1 VLRTAGALLIA
12 AGVAAAAAPAAEQ
25 SYAIAPN
32 VLVFG
37 TPVGGLS
44 VQPARSQLERAF
56 ARPLEIVYRGD
67 TMLVTPREL
76 RAKAEFDVAVRA
88 ALTAT
93 PGSRIAL
100 PVGFSRPAVVR
111 YVNELARSFD
121 RRPVD
126 ARVLGATATG
136 PSIADARVGLA
147 VDRVAMTSA
156 IQQRLRTGSRKP
168 LVLTMRS
175 VLPARTAR
183 DFGPIVVIDRA
194 ANSLRLYSGRR
205 LVRTFGVAT
214 GTATYP
220 TPSGVFEIVS
230 MQQDPWWLPPA
241 SDWARG
247 LKPVPPGPG
256 NPLGTRWMGI
266 SSPGVGIHGTPD
278 AASIGYS
285 RSHGCIRMRIPEAEW
300 LFGNVEVGAPVV
312 IL

>member
-1 VLRTAGALLIA
+1 VLRTAGALLIS

-25 SYAIAPN
+25 SFAIAPN
-32 VLVFG
+32 VVVFG

-44 VQPARSQLERAF
+44 VQPARSQIERAF
-56 ARPLEIVYRGD
+56 ARPLEIVYRGE
-67 TMLVTPREL
+67 TMLVKPQEL
-76 RAKAEFDVAVRA
+76 RARAEVDKAVRA

-100 PVGFSRPAVVR
+100 PVGFSQTAVAR
-111 YVNELARSFD
+111 YVHELARRFD

-126 ARVLGATATG
+126 ARVVGATTAG
-136 PSIADARVGLA
+136 PTIVDARVGLA
-147 VDRVAMTSA
+147 VDRDAMTDA
-156 IQQRLRTGSRKP
+156 IRLRLRTGSRKP

-183 DFGPIVVIDRA
+183 DFGPIVVVDRGS
-194 ANSLRLYSGRR
+194 NSLRLYSGRR

-214 GTATYP
+214 GTSTYP
-220 TPSGVFEIVS
+220 TPSGVFEIIS
-230 MQQDPWWLPPA
+230 MQQNPWWLPPA

-247 LKPVPPGPG
+247 LEPVPPGPG